1 MDSVDVSLLC
11 KVIDTSA
18 LPFIG
23 FPVVLVSK
31 TQVDHLKLKSITKGK
46 QTIRIQLKF
55 RYVFFLG
62 APDMINIPRTPNV
75 KGFFSFSVSPTR

>member
-23 FPVVLVSK
+23 FPVVPVSK
-31 TQVDHLKLKSITKGK
+31 TQVDHLKLKKK
-46 QTIRIQLKF
+46 QTLRIQPKF
-55 RYVFFLG
+55 RYVFSLG
-62 APDMINIPRTPNV
+62 APDMINLPRTPNV
-75 KGFFSFSVSPTR
+75 KGFFFSVSPTR